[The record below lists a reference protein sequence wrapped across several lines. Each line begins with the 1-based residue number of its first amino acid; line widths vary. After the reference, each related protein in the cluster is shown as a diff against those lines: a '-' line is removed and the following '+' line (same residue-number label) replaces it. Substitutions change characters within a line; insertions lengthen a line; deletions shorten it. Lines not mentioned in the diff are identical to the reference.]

1 MLIPSKK
8 IGEVIESRMIEEV
21 KALKAKGIHPRLT
34 TILVGSATE
43 QLSFVSIKEKKSKKL
58 GIGFNFVHLKKE
70 PLYQEFSRSIHTE
83 ANKPETTGMI
93 VQLPLPGQLMS
104 DTLFNCIP
112 HIKEIEGHKHKTPFI
127 PPIGLAVLSALKYS
141 LLQSL
146 DYDDVI
152 VTMKDKSFF
161 HKSLK
166 HKKIILIGRGLTGGK
181 PIARTLSMMELPF
194 MNIGSSTTSEAADQF
209 IKEADIVITAVG
221 KKVLTAENIKP
232 GAILLNVG
240 LRHENGKLKGDY
252 DEKEID
258 DVAGAYTQTP
268 GGIGPIDVLYLFRN
282 LIDAASMA

>member
-104 DTLFNCIP
+104 DTYSSPFNHDPRRLC
-112 HIKEIEGHKHKTPFI
+112 
-127 PPIGLAVLSALKYS
+127 
-141 LLQSL
+141 
-146 DYDDVI
+146 
-152 VTMKDKSFF
+152 
-161 HKSLK
+161 
-166 HKKIILIGRGLTGGK
+166 
-181 PIARTLSMMELPF
+181 
-194 MNIGSSTTSEAADQF
+194 N
-209 IKEADIVITAVG
+209 
-221 KKVLTAENIKP
+221 
-232 GAILLNVG
+232 
-240 LRHENGKLKGDY
+240 
-252 DEKEID
+252 
-258 DVAGAYTQTP
+258 
-268 GGIGPIDVLYLFRN
+268 
-282 LIDAASMA
+282 

>member
-1 MLIPSKK
+1 MLIPCKK

-43 QLSFVSIKEKKSKKL
+43 QLSFVAIKEKKARKL
-58 GIGFNFVHLKKE
+58 GIGFNFVHLKHE
-70 PLYQEFSRSIHTE
+70 PLYQEFARLIQDE
-83 ANKPETTGMI
+83 AKKPETTGMI

-104 DTLFNCIP
+104 DTLFNSIP
-112 HIKEIEGHKHKTPFI
+112 LPKEIEGHKHKTTFI
-127 PPIGLAVLSALKYS
+127 PPIGLATLSALKYA

-146 DYDDVI
+146 EYDDVI

-161 HKSLK
+161 HKALK
-166 HKKIILIGRGLTGGK
+166 HKKIILVGRGLTGGK
-181 PIARTLSMMELPF
+181 PIAKTLSLMELPF
-194 MNIGSSTTSEAADQF
+194 MNIGSSTSAEAAGQF
-209 IKEADIVITAVG
+209 IKEADIVISAVG
-221 KKVLTAENIKP
+221 KKVLTSENIKP

-252 DEKEID
+252 DEKDID

-282 LIDAASMA
+282 LIDSAKLA

>member
-1 MLIPSKK
+1 MLIPCKK
-8 IGEVIESRMIEEV
+8 IGEVIEAHMIKEV

-34 TILVGSATE
+34 TILVGSASE
-43 QLSFVSIKEKKSKKL
+43 QLSFVAIKEKKAKKL
-58 GIGFNFVHLKKE
+58 GISFNFVHLKHE
-70 PLYQEFSRSIHTE
+70 PLYQEFARLIQE
-83 ANKPETTGMI
+83 QAKKPETTGMI

-104 DTLFNCIP
+104 DTLFNSIP
-112 HIKEIEGHKHKTPFI
+112 ILKEIEGHKHKTPFI
-127 PPIGLAVLSALKYS
+127 PPIGLATLSALKYS

-146 DYDDVI
+146 EYDDVI

-181 PIARTLSMMELPF
+181 PIAKTLSLMELPF
-194 MNIGSSTTSEAADQF
+194 MNIGSSTSSEAADQF
-209 IKEADIVITAVG
+209 IKEADIIITAVG
-221 KKVLTAENIKP
+221 KKVLHAENIKP

-258 DVAGAYTQTP
+258 DIAGAFTQTP

-282 LIDAASMA
+282 LIDSASQA